1 MPRPSIIAALSVYN
15 AFWKLNFHDFLPG
28 VFMANVKLSVDH
40 IHLVSPDPEGTA
52 SWYADKF
59 GAEIVKRSNARGAQQ
74 VAVSFGDFLVIVRG
88 ERPDEKAADK
98 DKLLWGVDHFGLGV
112 PGDFDG
118 FCDSLKK
125 RNVDFSMDPANINPT
140 TRIAF
145 IKAPDGVSVE
155 LVSRNT

>member
-1 MPRPSIIAALSVYN
+1 
-15 AFWKLNFHDFLPG
+15 
-28 VFMANVKLSVDH
+28 MANVKLALDH

-52 SWYADKF
+52 IWYADKF
-59 GAEIVKRSNARGAQQ
+59 GAEIVKRSNARGARQ

-88 ERPDEKAADK
+88 ERPDEKAAAK
-98 DKLLWGVDHFGLGV
+98 DRLHWGVDHFGLAV

>member
-1 MPRPSIIAALSVYN
+1 
-15 AFWKLNFHDFLPG
+15 
-28 VFMANVKLSVDH
+28 MANVKLAVDH
-40 IHLVSPDPEGTA
+40 IHLVSPDPEATA
-52 SWYADKF
+52 TWYADKF
-59 GAEIVKRSNARGAQQ
+59 DAEIVRRSNARGARQ

-88 ERPDEKAADK
+88 ERPGEQAADK
-98 DKLLWGVDHFGLGV
+98 RQLLWGVDHFGLSV

-125 RNVDFSMDPANINPT
+125 KNVDFSMDPENINPA

-155 LVSRNT
+155 LVSRKT

>member
-1 MPRPSIIAALSVYN
+1 MP
-15 AFWKLNFHDFLPG
+15 K
-28 VFMANVKLSVDH
+28 VKLAVDH

-52 SWYADKF
+52 AWYAGKF
-59 GAEIVKRSNARGAQQ
+59 DAEIVKRSNVRGAQQ

-98 DKLLWGVDHFGLGV
+98 DRLLWGVDHFGLAV
-112 PGDFDG
+112 SGDFDG
-118 FCDSLKK
+118 FCDSLKRK
-125 RNVDFSMDPANINPT
+125 NVAFSMDPANINPT